1 MAVAVPNFSE
11 GLDRD
16 AVAAISTAFGGAEVL
31 DRHTDEVHNRTV
43 LTLSAPDDA
52 IVAELAAGARECVER
67 IDMNEHNG
75 AHPCVGALDVCPLV
89 WLTESDHATTKDLA
103 LATAAEIAELGVP
116 VFLYGE
122 LASAEERR
130 ERVYFRRGGLELL
143 SGRMRLGELAPDL
156 GPSRPHPTAGA
167 TLVTARPPLAAF
179 NLELDTDEVDVAR
192 AIAPEAARV
201 RGRSGRRAGGRDRS
215 RRPGPGLDQHPRPR
229 RGPARRRDRA
239 RPRARGPPRRP
250 AGRAARSSVSY
261 PRRRSPGCPRTCRC
275 GTFDADE
282 QVLERRLERL
292 DR

>member
-43 LTLSAPDDA
+43 LTLTAPDDA

-89 WLTESDHATTKDLA
+89 WLTESDRATTKELA

-156 GPSRPHPTAGA
+156 GPSRSHPTAGA

-179 NLELDTDEVDVAR
+179 NLELDTDEVYVAR
-192 AIAPEAARV
+192 AIAQKLRESGGGPAGVRAVGIDLGDRAQVSTNIHDPAAVPLADVIERVRELAARHGAQPVRGEVVGLVPEAAL
-201 RGRSGRRAGGRDRS
+201 AG
-215 RRPGPGLDQHPRPR
+215 L
-229 RGPARRRDRA
+229 PADLPMGA
-239 RPRARGPPRRP
+239 
-250 AGRAARSSVSY
+250 
-261 PRRRSPGCPRTCRC
+261 
-275 GTFDADE
+275 FDADE

>member
-43 LTLSAPDDA
+43 LTLTAPDDA
-52 IVAELAAGARECVER
+52 IVAELAAGARACVEL

-89 WLTESDHATTKDLA
+89 WLTERDRATTASLA

-122 LASAEERR
+122 LASSEERR
-130 ERVYFRRGGLELL
+130 ERAYFRRGGLEML

-156 GPSRPHPTAGA
+156 GPSGPHPTAGA

-179 NLELDTDEVDVAR
+179 NLELDTDELYVAR
-192 AIAPEAARV
+192 AIAQKLRESGGGPAGVRAVGIDLGDRAQVSTNIHDPAAVPLAAVIERVRELAARHGARPVRGEVVGLVPEAAL
-201 RGRSGRRAGGRDRS
+201 AG
-215 RRPGPGLDQHPRPR
+215 L
-229 RGPARRRDRA
+229 PADLA
-239 RPRARGPPRRP
+239 MGA
-250 AGRAARSSVSY
+250 
-261 PRRRSPGCPRTCRC
+261 
-275 GTFDADE
+275 FDADE